1 MDVSHST
8 SAFARR
14 YQWVEIFTL
23 VFLFVAPAYA
33 AYIFAFFWYL
43 CRVYPISIFG
53 FLLFFLF
60 FGLLLLV
67 ILVWS
72 VLVFFSDAHSSG
84 LGFIDKLYFVDINS
98 LIIGVGFLITC
109 KQRWFNLFLLLCQ
122 FGRLLPVRA
131 VDVSDSE
138 SHPAQLDNGVF
149 FDLKAMLQRDLFCLL
164 QIVRLTLEA
173 AVVVLDN
180 KPEFFLRLR
189 E

>member
-43 CRVYPISIFG
+43 GGIYPISIFG
-53 FLLFFLF
+53 FLLFFLL
-60 FGLLLLV
+60 FGFLLLV

-84 LGFIDKLYFVDINS
+84 LGFINKLYFIDIDS
-98 LIIGVGFLITC
+98 RIIGMSFLITC
-109 KQRWFNLFLLLCQ
+109 KQRWFYFFLLLCQ

-138 SHPAQLDNGVF
+138 SYPTQLDNRVL
-149 FDLKAMLQRDLFCLL
+149 FDLKAMLQWNLLCLL
-164 QIVRLTLEA
+164 QVVRLA
-173 AVVVLDN
+173 FKAPVVVLNN